1 MYTNGP
7 GTANYLYFLV
17 FKMFQCFLYFKN
29 VTCDL
34 VIYNITSCEELTHWK
49 RPWCWEGLRSR
60 RRRGWQRMRWLD
72 GITDSMDMS
81 LSNSRSWWWTGR
93 PGMLWS
99 MGWQRVG
106 HDWVNEL
113 NWTELKDYLFSICPH
128 FWLRFPRALG
138 ISQAF
143 RSLKVFSCYCNEVT
157 FGLHLRK
164 MNDYQRN
171 EPFDLV
177 GWSFKSHH
185 WSLGEVGVGWI
196 SCQ

>member
-34 VIYNITSCEELTHWK
+34 VTYNITSCEELTHWK
-49 RPWCWEGLRSR
+49 RPWRWEGLRGR
-60 RRRGWQRMRWLD
+60 RRRGRQRMKWLD

-113 NWTELKDYLFSICPH
+113 NWTEGLLILYLSPF
-128 FWLRFPRALG
+128 LAQ
-138 ISQAF
+138 ISQSPWNFLKRWEALKF
-143 RSLKVFSCYCNEVT
+143 SLVT
-157 FGLHLRK
+157 VMRWLLDS
-164 MNDYQRN
+164 M
-171 EPFDLV
+171 
-177 GWSFKSHH
+177 
-185 WSLGEVGVGWI
+185 
-196 SCQ
+196 